1 MADALVVRSTSRSPV
16 RRKIFLVVAG
26 VLSFLL
32 AGGSAF
38 SIATIKYADSQ
49 LTKVCAGDS
58 RGCDEF
64 HGGVPNVDN
73 DKPGIC
79 SKRQCNFLI
88 LGSDSRNGLTK
99 AQQAR
104 FGNGQTVQGQ
114 RADTIIVVTID
125 PIRNRTIVLS
135 LPRDLLVDIPG
146 HGENK
151 INSAFGYKNGA
162 NLMVRTVE
170 KVTGLQINHYVE
182 VNFAGFEGLVSALGG
197 VHICID
203 QPMEDRLAGLHLP
216 HAGCYD
222 LKGNQA
228 LAFVRARHVE
238 GDTIPDFSR
247 IARQQQFMRVVI
259 QKLLSVSAITRLGS
273 LIKAVKNNLVV
284 DNRLN
289 LYDLQGLTRRLSGLG
304 QRGVLFRVLPAEPVT
319 IDGVDYVQM
328 LPQAKGLLASIR
340 NGTRLGSIGLEAP
353 STKMSPAN
361 ITVRV
366 YDAGSSGEA
375 QKVVNF
381 LPDAGFVV
389 LPMEPAPTGLK
400 KTEIIFREKTSR
412 QRDVVSSYLKIY
424 SFLNSFRRARDSG
437 ADVAIVIGS
446 DFKGIPF

>member
-16 RRKIFLVVAG
+16 RRKVFLAVAG

-32 AGGSAF
+32 AGGSAA
-38 SIATIKYADSQ
+38 SIATIYYADSQ
-49 LTKVCAGDS
+49 LTKVCTG
-58 RGCDEF
+58 RGCDAY
-64 HGGVPNVDN
+64 HGGLTHVIN
-73 DKPGIC
+73 DTPGIC
-79 SKRQCNFLI
+79 SKKQCNFLI
-88 LGSDSRNGLTK
+88 LGSDSRSGLTK
-99 AQQAR
+99 KQQAE
-104 FGNGQTVQGQ
+104 FGNSQSVQGR

-135 LPRDLLVDIPG
+135 LPRDLLVNIPG
-146 HGENK
+146 HGQNK

-162 NLMVRTVE
+162 DLMVATVE
-170 KVTGLQINHYVE
+170 KLTGLQINHYVE

-222 LKGNQA
+222 LKGAQA

-238 GDTIPDFSR
+238 GDAIPDFSR

-273 LIKAVKNNLVV
+273 LIKAVKHNLVV
-284 DNRLN
+284 DDRLN

-319 IDGVDYVQM
+319 VGGVDFVQM
-328 LPQAKGLLASIR
+328 LPQAKGLLESIR
-340 NGTRLGSIGLEAP
+340 EGKKLGSIGLEAP

-366 YDAGSSGEA
+366 YDAGSNGEA
-375 QKVVNF
+375 RKVVNY
-381 LPDAGFVV
+381 LSDAGFIV
-389 LPMEPAPTGLK
+389 LPIEPAPTGLE

-424 SFLNSFRRARDSG
+424 SFLNSYRRAKDTG
-437 ADVAIVIGS
+437 ADVGIVIGS